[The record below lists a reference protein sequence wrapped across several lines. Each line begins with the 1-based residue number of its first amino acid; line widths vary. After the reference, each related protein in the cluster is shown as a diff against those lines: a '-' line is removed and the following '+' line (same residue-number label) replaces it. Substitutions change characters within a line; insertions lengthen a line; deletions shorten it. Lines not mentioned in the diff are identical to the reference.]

1 MLLGGALLTTVF
13 VLLMSL
19 TATFLAPLALILC
32 QQVSENF
39 SRAAIKGVL
48 PDLVGTNQMARA
60 SSINGILSI
69 GGPDDGAT
77 AGGPP
82 ASRPALSMETPA
94 GSGSNPT
101 TAAPPQ
107 YAWARPNPRLPAGP
121 YSASSDEEARPA
133 VPNRCGLR
141 FQGFQLPIAGAL
153 ISSAT
158 RRR

>member
-13 VLLMSL
+13 VLLMSP
-19 TATFLAPLALILC
+19 TATYMAPLALIFC

-82 ASRPALSMETPA
+82 AS
-94 GSGSNPT
+94 
-101 TAAPPQ
+101 
-107 YAWARPNPRLPAGP
+107 PRI
-121 YSASSDEEARPA
+121 R
-133 VPNRCGLR
+133 
-141 FQGFQLPIAGAL
+141 
-153 ISSAT
+153 T
-158 RRR
+158 RRRRSWRPKAGRAPASRSS